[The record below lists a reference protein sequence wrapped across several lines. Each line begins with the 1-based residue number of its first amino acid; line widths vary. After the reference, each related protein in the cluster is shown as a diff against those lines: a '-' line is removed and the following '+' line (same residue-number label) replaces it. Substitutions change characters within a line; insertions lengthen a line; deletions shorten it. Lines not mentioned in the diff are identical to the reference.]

1 MFARLDRKILAL
13 GRQSTARGMQKA
25 KGSQRPMAHPGWSV
39 AGCLQD

>member
-25 KGSQRPMAHPGWSV
+25 EGVQGSMAR
-39 AGCLQD
+39 ADR